1 MTASRRLFLLQVATG
16 PAALAAARA
25 GAAPALV
32 DPLDPQAAPLGYT
45 EDGARVDARRF
56 PRRTAQQV
64 CANCQ
69 VYAGKPSES
78 TGPCAVFAGRLVT
91 ANGWCSAWVM
101 RA

>member
-1 MTASRRLFLLQVATG
+1 MPATRRLFLLQVATG
-16 PAALAAARA
+16 PAAVVAA
-25 GAAPALV
+25 GANSAPVRV
-32 DPLDPQAAPLGYT
+32 DPQDPQAAPLGYT

-69 VYAGKPSES
+69 VYAGKPSDPR
-78 TGPCAVFAGRLVT
+78 GPCAVFAGRLV
-91 ANGWCSAWVM
+91 AASGWCSAWVL